1 VEDKGRGKRKKRAGQ
16 SGKSV
21 EQLVGFTLNHKTRVR
36 ILTVLYEGTFTV
48 KQIAETIEEPL
59 SNVSNHVKEMLD
71 GGSIEIAKTEIVRNA
86 VQHWYRAVKMP
97 YYSEEDVAAMPPGQ
111 RQVTAGLTIQSM
123 AAEMVAGLWAGKMM
137 HDPRM
142 CLAWKWFNVDQ
153 QGRREI
159 ADELERSWGRI
170 EEIEAE
176 ATDRR
181 ARSGEEAVSMV
192 VALTGFERARKGPAL
207 PHSADDE

>member
-21 EQLVGFTLNHKTRVR
+21 EQLVGFTLNHKTRVH
-36 ILTVLYEGTFTV
+36 ILTVLYEGTFTA
-48 KQIAETIEEPL
+48 KQVADMIDEPL
-59 SNVSNHVKEMLD
+59 SKVSNHVREMLD
-71 GGSIEIAKTEIVRNA
+71 GGSIEIVKTEIVRNA

-111 RQVTAGLTIQSM
+111 RQVTAGLIVQSM
-123 AAEMVAGLWAGKMM
+123 AAEMVAGLWAGKMNS
-137 HDPRM
+137 DPRV
-142 CLAWKWFNVDQ
+142 CLVWNWFNVDQ
-153 QGRREI
+153 QGRQEI
-159 ADELERSWGRI
+159 ADELEDSWGRI
-170 EEIEAE
+170 EKIGAAAATRLAE
-176 ATDRR
+176 
-181 ARSGEEAVSMV
+181 SGEEAVSMV